1 MKYAFLGD
9 IHANLAALDA
19 VLDDIRREP
28 VDAIYHLGDVV
39 GYGPEP
45 LEVIQRLQDEG
56 IAGVRGDHDERI
68 AGSTTPAVGS
78 EEDDSVELAEE
89 VCRWTRERLSP
100 AGRRWLGRLRFQRSI
115 HDSGLT
121 MALFHATP
129 VQMTLR
135 AHRHQGDDF
144 FREVAEYTRADINV
158 FGHTHVPFQRMVDG
172 CRFINAG
179 SVGVSRDDDVR
190 PAYATVDTRGRVD
203 VRIHRVSYDVQKTAA
218 AVHAAALPAGIL
230 RLLGT
235 S

>member
-1 MKYAFLGD
+1 MRHAFLGD

-28 VDAIYHLGDVV
+28 VDAIYHVGDVV

-45 LEVIQRLQDEG
+45 LEVMQRLQDEG

-68 AGSTTPAVGS
+68 AGNTIPPVGGV
-78 EEDDSVELAEE
+78 EDDSVELAEK
-89 VCRWTRERLSP
+89 VCRWTRDRLSP
-100 AGRRWLGRLRFQRSI
+100 AGRRWLGHLPFQRVI
-115 HDSGLT
+115 RDGGLT

-129 VQMTLR
+129 VQMTLG
-135 AHRHQGDDF
+135 AHRHQRDDF

-158 FGHTHVPFQRMVDG
+158 FGHTHVPFQRMVTG
-172 CRFINAG
+172 CRFVNTG
-179 SVGVSRDDDVR
+179 SVGMSRDDDAR
-190 PAYATVDTRGRVD
+190 PAYATVDIDGRVE
-203 VRIHRVSYDVQKTAA
+203 VRIHRVDYDVQQTAA
-218 AVHAAALPAGIL
+218 AVRAAALPAGIL